1 MRLSEGKLQRHYTK
15 VEGLSIHDR
24 RSTEA
29 LPEDAPIVIL
39 VHGLVVSSRYMMPTA
54 ELLAPVAHVYAPDLP
69 GYGESDKPDY
79 MLELPELADILCKWM
94 DAVGIEKATMLGN
107 SFGCQIIVEFAIRH
121 PHRLERAVLQGPT
134 MNRHTR
140 TFGQQLWQLILDSR
154 YEDSS
159 QAPIQA
165 YDYWQAGLLRAVC
178 TIQIALADRIEAKL
192 PDVQVPTLVVRGE
205 KDPLVPS
212 YWAEEVVELLPQGQ
226 LAVIPGGGHTLN
238 YSAPLELTRVTKA
251 FLEATKSHPLKQEV

>member
-1 MRLSEGKLQRHYTK
+1 MSLSEEKLQRQYTI
-15 VEGLSIHDR
+15 VDGLSIHDR

-29 LPEDAPIVIL
+29 LPEDAPTVIL
-39 VHGLVVSSRYMMPTA
+39 IHGLVVSSRYMMPTA

-79 MLELPELADILCKWM
+79 LLELPELADILCKWM
-94 DAVGIEKATMLGN
+94 DAVGIERATMLGN

-121 PHRLERAVLQGPT
+121 PHRIERAVLQGPT
-134 MNRHTR
+134 MNRHAR

-154 YEDSS
+154 LEDPS

-192 PDVQVPTLVVRGE
+192 PDVKVPTLVVRGGE
-205 KDPLVPS
+205 DPLVPQ

-226 LAVIPGGGHTLN
+226 LAIIPGGGHTLN
-238 YSAPLELTRVTKA
+238 YSAPVELSRVTKA
-251 FLEATKSHPLKQEV
+251 FLEATQ